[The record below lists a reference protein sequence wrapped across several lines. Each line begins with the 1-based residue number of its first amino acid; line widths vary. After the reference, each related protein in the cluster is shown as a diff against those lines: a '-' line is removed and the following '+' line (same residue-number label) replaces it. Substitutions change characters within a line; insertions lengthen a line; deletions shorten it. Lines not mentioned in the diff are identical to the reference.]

1 MGRYA
6 FRLEQAVA
14 FMRNTTVMDL
24 FVGIANTQP
33 GYQVRMDGG
42 VINVVS
48 SAIPYDQNF
57 LNVNVKSFRVQ
68 NEVVQMAERELRDIV
83 MMKVAPP
90 KSGGILGS
98 LATSPDEPNITF
110 QRDHSSVRENLDGL
124 VNVSRKK
131 IWVVT
136 FVDSFIPTAT
146 GFHRTQTL
154 WNNNAVSESEQPVWN
169 MFSWDEPLP
178 SVGLNAYQH

>member
-1 MGRYA
+1 
-6 FRLEQAVA
+6 
-14 FMRNTTVMDL
+14 MRRIDSWKTRGPGGKFAL
-24 FVGIANTQP
+24 CFGVG
-33 GYQVRMDGG
+33 
-42 VINVVS
+42 
-48 SAIPYDQNF
+48 
-57 LNVNVKSFRVQ
+57 
-68 NEVVQMAERELRDIV
+68 ELPV
-83 MMKVAPP
+83 WHAPR
-90 KSGGILGS
+90 
-98 LATSPDEPNITF
+98 NITF